1 MFNLPVEEAGEKLG
15 VGLTVLKSI
24 CRKYA
29 IDRWPYRKV
38 RRIQW
43 LYDRVK
49 GGVAR
54 PHCYRD
60 IKKLMEELRAGP
72 HSPVWESIGIDY
84 ADLHRQ
90 IDDILGGTGGGTAP
104 GNEPYRSPED
114 NASFGAASTGGTGS
128 LGHDKLHVRRLSDG
142 PSLGLE
148 PTGSAFGPPL
158 GGSRQSS
165 DTQAVRCCGGVLHC
179 VHTV

>member
-1 MFNLPVEEAGEKLG
+1 MEEAGEKLG

-24 CRKYA
+24 CRKYQ

-60 IKKLMEELRAGP
+60 IRKLMEELRAGP
-72 HSPVWESIGIDY
+72 TSPVWEAIGIDY
-84 ADLHRQ
+84 DNLQRQ
-90 IDDILGGTGGGTAP
+90 IDDVVGGAAP
-104 GNEPYRSPED
+104 EQQPYRSPDD
-114 NASFGAASTGGTGS
+114 NTSFGAASTGGAS
-128 LGHDKLHVRRLSDG
+128 LGDKSQARRLSDG
-142 PSLGLE
+142 PSPLE
-148 PTGSAFGPPL
+148 PSSFGPPL

-165 DTQAVRCCGGVLHC
+165 DTQAVC
-179 VHTV
+179 VDLLLGLV